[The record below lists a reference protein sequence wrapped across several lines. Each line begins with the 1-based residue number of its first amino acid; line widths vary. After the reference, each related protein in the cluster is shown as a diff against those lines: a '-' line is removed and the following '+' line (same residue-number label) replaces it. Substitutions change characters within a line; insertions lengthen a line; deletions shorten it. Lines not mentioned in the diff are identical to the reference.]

1 MMDKVFSF
9 DNAAFHF
16 ARTSGPSGYMWKHA
30 LSYLLL
36 AGLIVAVS
44 YFLMKP
50 LWDVYGQAMA
60 EVMMLAETGG
70 PGDPAVMAGEI
81 STALMENALRILLG
95 QILIVVLG
103 VMLWAAFEAAIQRR
117 YVRDEGFSLRFGGD
131 ELRII
136 VVGLIWM
143 AMFIGGGIVTQLA
156 MLGLVM
162 PVATMVDNPA
172 VAGIWGF
179 VVGLSFIAVWIYF
192 TVRWS
197 AAAALTIRDRKI
209 RFFDSWGATKGRF
222 WTMLGA
228 FLVLWLIL
236 GVVFFILYAVG
247 VTGLFG
253 SAMMAP
259 GVMQGTEPDMTA
271 LMEYIMQP
279 AFLAAVAALYAVMIG
294 FQAIAGYIW
303 AGVAALA
310 AKTDPRGGGMVHAA
324 SAFD

>member
-1 MMDKVFSF
+1 MDKTFSF

-30 LSYLLL
+30 LWYLLL
-36 AGLIVAVS
+36 AGLIILAS

-50 LWDVYGQAMA
+50 LWGAYG
-60 EVMMLAETGG
+60 EMMTVAFQ
-70 PGDPAVMAGEI
+70 GDPNDLNNIEAQMDLILV
-81 STALMENALRILLG
+81 ENMGRILLG
-95 QILIVVLG
+95 QLVTLVLG
-103 VMLWAAFEAAIQRR
+103 LMLWAAFEAAIQRR
-117 YVRDEGFSLRFGGD
+117 YIRDEGFSLRFGGD
-131 ELRII
+131 ELRMI

-143 AMFIGGGIVTQLA
+143 AMFIGGGIITQLA

-172 VAGIWGF
+172 VVAIWGF
-179 VVGLSFIAVWIYF
+179 VVSLSFIAVWIF
-192 TVRWS
+192 LTVRLS

-228 FLVLWLIL
+228 FLVLGLIL
-236 GVVFFILYAVG
+236 GVAFFILYAVG
-247 VTGLFG
+247 VVGLFG

-259 GVMQGTEPDMTA
+259 GVMDGQNAEPNMTA
-271 LMEYIMQP
+271 LIEYVSQP

-310 AKTDPRGGGMVHAA
+310 AKTDPRGGGMVNAA